1 MAAAMVLAL
10 PAMSLGFAPGVAS
23 GAPGRPAGTAVPA
36 SDPVDLSA
44 RPGAKSSYPLHT
56 VAAGRAVKRSI
67 AGGAGNWC
75 SALRSGP
82 GSTGPVSVPLSA
94 AHDVVREF
102 GVDSAFTAADDVL
115 AAAVAPAGSVDA
127 PGIGA
132 ALRRYTAAL
141 PDTCARRADPSQLRP
156 AEVHMAGAVAVVR
169 PGTGA
174 GPVRLP
180 AGAKAGVID
189 LRGLPAVDGL
199 NSALARAVSPFLAT
213 PVPGPAAFIRI
224 NDGPP
229 DGLVASALGGIYRAS
244 VGMQDD
250 PAWAASGAADLPL
263 VLLTDEHP
271 APATARFAGALRLD
285 RRAYLAGAGVS
296 AGVAETTWRGVGSD
310 GLAVRTSALDD
321 LGTPQVNSEPGRII
335 RQDDRNDPA
344 TAGYRRDFVAPAGTH
359 RIDVTTT
366 AAAGNDVDVYLLKD
380 LNGDGAFSFPAEL
393 VALSARTTADED
405 ARLAGLELGGDY
417 EILVHGFSVPA
428 GSTPVDV
435 STSVRSGRLW
445 PDVIPADLPAA
456 ARQAPTGAPP
466 PVDGAG
472 TRTIPL
478 PVDPT
483 HRHPI
488 ATGRAEIRAGLII
501 LHGVTRRYYMYFDVQ
516 GDQIDQRL
524 LETLASVDRWDGRDR
539 REGLLILSRF
549 GQALHDNHQYTYDL
563 GPSVAAG
570 LLPVYLEDVGGV
582 PAVRRSADPQIHPGD
597 TILAIDGRPIR
608 RIYADAYRVV
618 SAATPGWRFVHASQL
633 ISRMTGPETLLL
645 ADPAGRRRSVRVQP
659 VPEAVY
665 DSLQATAVTDR
676 PSGALDDL
684 NAPEIAYLNLDFA
697 PLSTIDARLVE
708 ANNRHAKALVVD
720 MRGYPGDNIYLLA
733 ERLIRRP
740 FTSTPFT
747 YRHFDG
753 PDLESPNSTQF
764 PLTPWP
770 APAWDGPIV
779 LLTGPH
785 ALSAAE
791 SFMQLL
797 VAFNRPVAI
806 IGQPSAGTTGNV
818 TRVQLPGGFLFSYT
832 GTLVTNVDGSRFMGV
847 GIQPDVRVRVT
858 ASDLAS
864 GTDRDL
870 LTAVDLLQNRGL

>member
-1 MAAAMVLAL
+1 M
-10 PAMSLGFAPGVAS
+10 
-23 GAPGRPAGTAVPA
+23 TW
-36 SDPVDLSA
+36 A
-44 RPGAKSSYPLHT
+44 RPWPPACY
-56 VAAGRAVKRSI
+56 RSI
-67 AGGAGNWC
+67 SKTW
-75 SALRSGP
+75 
-82 GSTGPVSVPLSA
+82 A
-94 AHDVVREF
+94 A
-102 GVDSAFTAADDVL
+102 
-115 AAAVAPAGSVDA
+115 
-127 PGIGA
+127 
-132 ALRRYTAAL
+132 Y
-141 PDTCARRADPSQLRP
+141 RP
-156 AEVHMAGAVAVVR
+156 C
-169 PGTGA
+169 A
-174 GPVRLP
+174 GPP
-180 AGAKAGVID
+180 
-189 LRGLPAVDGL
+189 
-199 NSALARAVSPFLAT
+199 
-213 PVPGPAAFIRI
+213 
-224 NDGPP
+224 
-229 DGLVASALGGIYRAS
+229 
-244 VGMQDD
+244 
-250 PAWAASGAADLPL
+250 
-263 VLLTDEHP
+263 
-271 APATARFAGALRLD
+271 
-285 RRAYLAGAGVS
+285 
-296 AGVAETTWRGVGSD
+296 
-310 GLAVRTSALDD
+310 
-321 LGTPQVNSEPGRII
+321 
-335 RQDDRNDPA
+335 
-344 TAGYRRDFVAPAGTH
+344 
-359 RIDVTTT
+359 
-366 AAAGNDVDVYLLKD
+366 
-380 LNGDGAFSFPAEL
+380 
-393 VALSARTTADED
+393 
-405 ARLAGLELGGDY
+405 
-417 EILVHGFSVPA
+417 
-428 GSTPVDV
+428 
-435 STSVRSGRLW
+435 
-445 PDVIPADLPAA
+445 
-456 ARQAPTGAPP
+456 
-466 PVDGAG
+466 
-472 TRTIPL
+472 
-478 PVDPT
+478 
-483 HRHPI
+483 
-488 ATGRAEIRAGLII
+488 
-501 LHGVTRRYYMYFDVQ
+501 
-516 GDQIDQRL
+516 
-524 LETLASVDRWDGRDR
+524 
-539 REGLLILSRF
+539 
-549 GQALHDNHQYTYDL
+549 
-563 GPSVAAG
+563 
-570 LLPVYLEDVGGV
+570 
-582 PAVRRSADPQIHPGD
+582 
-597 TILAIDGRPIR
+597 ILAIDGRLIR

-676 PSGALDDL
+676 PSGALEDL